1 MHFLE
6 MIKAFQMLAWCTFT
20 PRILQAAQSKHTLP
34 AYTSHLQDCCNIC
47 QTAHQ
52 LPTFYAKRPSL
63 THVTH
68 LYKKKHVYPG
78 NPVSFATKTNCP
90 NYSKLCYYG
99 TSKLCY
105 CGKERTERLWPSIFQ
120 PLIFHI

>member
-6 MIKAFQMLAWCTFT
+6 MIKAFETLAWCTFT

-68 LYKKKHVYPG
+68 LYKKNMYIQETQYHLLPRQTVQTIV
-78 NPVSFATKTNCP
+78 NCAIMAPVNCAIVVR
-90 NYSKLCYYG
+90 
-99 TSKLCY
+99 
-105 CGKERTERLWPSIFQ
+105 KELKGFGLRFFSL
-120 PLIFHI
+120 